1 MLRHGI
7 QHPGRRRYIDPADM
21 ERARRS
27 AIEFRAIPKARTG
40 ASCRATRIRRLNV
53 RFRGAATIG

>member
-1 MLRHGI
+1 MVRHGV
-7 QHPGRRRYIDPADM
+7 QRPGRRRYIDPADM

-27 AIEFRAIPKARTG
+27 VIEFRAIPKARTG

-53 RFRGAATIG
+53 RY